1 MVRGVNACEE
11 ETVNEII
18 NNVPDNDEIK
28 QVIAKREEQQK
39 FSNDQ
44 MFRQGTMEIKD
55 ELIKIRDSILTKDGI
70 VGTEK
75 QDLFREQL

>member
-1 MVRGVNACEE
+1 MRGVNACEE

-55 ELIKIRDSILTKDGI
+55 ELVKIRDSILTKDGI

-75 QDLFREQL
+75 QDLFRE

>member
-1 MVRGVNACEE
+1 MRGVNACEE

-75 QDLFREQL
+75 QDLFRE

>member
-55 ELIKIRDSILTKDGI
+55 ELVKIRDSILTKDGI

-75 QDLFREQL
+75 QDLFRE